1 MNDNASGI
9 CFKCLPCQ
17 YPNLLKTLWDIQ
29 GSLLQERL
37 FHTALSCIRLLGPE
51 TNDPCGWASQ
61 PHQSH
66 SENWD
71 SKIFMELHASLD
83 LHEENKPLDNWWFSS
98 KYLSANW
105 PIQSQVQPM
114 PSPSQT
120 GSGIWIICF
129 PLPKRGVVAM
139 SVLAR
144 NTSQPTSRANYLAKR
159 NYILY
164 IYICIYPSGAT
175 GGVWTTS
182 SKRHRNRWCRCNPDE
197 HRRIFASCNIDSP
210 LSEINCHRDSSD
222 ED

>member
-71 SKIFMELHASLD
+71 SKILMELHASLD
-83 LHEENKPLDNWWFSS
+83 LHEENKPLDHWWFSS
-98 KYLSANW
+98 NYLSANW

-114 PSPSQT
+114 PSPSQI

-159 NYILY
+159 NYVLYAY

-182 SKRHRNRWCRCNPDE
+182 SKRHRK
-197 HRRIFASCNIDSP
+197 
-210 LSEINCHRDSSD
+210 
-222 ED
+222 